1 MNFSIEIYWVDKRH
15 DNRHKSKPYFKKEK
29 EGKRRKE
36 TVMNQKATRRY
47 KTIPFYSSFI
57 LFLISNKFYL
67 SNTSYI

>member
-36 TVMNQKATRRY
+36 TVMNQKATR
-47 KTIPFYSSFI
+47 
-57 LFLISNKFYL
+57 
-67 SNTSYI
+67 